1 MPSPSWCPWG
11 WYPPTTWA
19 LPKGKDRLPV
29 FQPPIFRRYVSFRE
43 GCHFPKS
50 LWKCIG
56 GIQHVIYFGLCD
68 FLHVYYGSPIHSK
81 KWCVNIA
88 MYSTVCISRHA
99 TSSPVIAYL
108 NPWAPILYP
117 QGHPPGERR
126 LGSGLLPQIRR
137 VSRGSGVPGRWAHGV
152 GWLGMDELKFW
163 GHVFSWNKAAFSW
176 SFFPTYKTKRKS
188 TQFGYEISDNSR
200 TQDFPRFKM
209 KTEDGKTAGKSD
221 IVSHTHTHTPFSAMA
236 LSYHKSQVH

>member
-1 MPSPSWCPWG
+1 MLVSGRVVIFQSPCG
-11 WYPPTTWA
+11 N
-19 LPKGKDRLPV
+19 V
-29 FQPPIFRRYVSFRE
+29 F
-43 GCHFPKS
+43 
-50 LWKCIG
+50 G
-56 GIQHVIYFGLCD
+56 GIQHVIYFGLCV
-68 FLHVYYGSPIHSK
+68 FLHFYYRSPIHSK

-88 MYSTVCISRHA
+88 MHSTVCISRHA

-117 QGHPPGERR
+117 PGHPPGERR

-137 VSRGSGVPGRWAHGV
+137 VSRGSGVPGKWAHGV

-176 SFFPTYKTKRKS
+176 SFFPTCKTKRKS

-221 IVSHTHTHTPFSAMA
+221 IVSHTHLSLPWPWVTTNHRFIRTAMTMIGVA
-236 LSYHKSQVH
+236 KTCLKWPLI